1 MANFGMDV
9 SYIYRKDDHELWDH
23 RIGETR
29 DMWVH
34 REWPNASTTAAQIA
48 AIPAGLPTSGW
59 IYYEIAPGVSVPQRG
74 PHAAQPAILLILGL
88 GDRGPQ
94 AHEQPL
100 DDERVVHLERSPD
113 L

>member
-29 DMWVH
+29 DMWVQ

-59 IYYEIAPGVSVPQRG
+59 IYYEIAPGVVRPANVDHTQRSL
-74 PHAAQPAILLILGL
+74 QY
-88 GDRGPQ
+88 
-94 AHEQPL
+94 AHT
-100 DDERVVHLERSPD
+100 RAGRSR
-113 L
+113 LASA